1 MKSKMKTVIIVL
13 LVLVILPV
21 VIGLFLPTVRTFV
34 KTSQFKS
41 SPQEIWNVIT
51 DIKGQE
57 EWRNDVKSIEMI
69 NAKKGKEKWTEIPKK
84 GRPITFQVKTY
95 EPPKRFDI
103 EIVESGFSGY
113 WKGRINEKSGVTEIE
128 FKEAVVISNPCFKTL
143 SYLFLDLNNTMDLY
157 LSNLK
162 KKLGE

>member
-1 MKSKMKTVIIVL
+1 MKIIIIVL
-13 LVLVILPV
+13 LVIAILPL
-21 VIGLFLPTVRTFV
+21 VIGLFLPTERTFV

-51 DIKGQE
+51 DIKEQE
-57 EWRNDVKSIEMI
+57 EWRSDVKSIEMI
-69 NAKKGKEKWTEIPKK
+69 NTQKGKEKWTEIPKRGK
-84 GRPITFQVKTY
+84 PITFQVKTY

-113 WKGRINEKSGVTEIE
+113 WEGRINEKNGVTEIE
-128 FKEAVVISNPCFKTL
+128 FKEVVVINNPYFKTL
-143 SYLFLDLNNTMDLY
+143 SLLFIDLNKTMDLY
-157 LSNLK
+157 LANLR